1 MTSACP
7 DRRSSVLAAGIAVK
21 MTTGDHAATAGD
33 IGRQLG
39 MTQRIEVV
47 TGADIDE
54 TPDAALPALAVR
66 AEVFA
71 RTNPEH
77 KLRIVRALQSTG
89 AVVAMT
95 GDGVNHAPA
104 LKQADVGGI
113 GRASWRERGGQ
124 YG

>member
-21 MTTGDHAATAGD
+21 MITGDHAATAGA

-47 TGADIDE
+47 TGAALDE

-89 AVVAMT
+89 AVVAMSAQR
-95 GDGVNHAPA
+95 VHAAPA
-104 LKQADVGGI
+104 PTKAEIGGWR
-113 GRASWRERGGQ
+113 GR
-124 YG
+124 

>member
-21 MTTGDHAATAGD
+21 MITGDHAATAGA

-47 TGADIDE
+47 TGADLDE

-71 RTNPEH
+71 RSEEH
-77 KLRIVRALQSTG
+77 TSELQSLIRISY
-89 AVVAMT
+89 AVLCLQT
-95 GDGVNHAPA
+95 
-104 LKQADVGGI
+104 KTSI
-113 GRASWRERGGQ
+113 RE
-124 YG
+124 